1 MLALIA
7 IEGERSGYDL
17 LKQVKRAIGY
27 VWAPARSQLYVLLPR
42 LVKDGLAVS
51 RAVAQSDRPDKTLY
65 RISADGRRALD
76 AWLETDPD
84 DRDGFHLRLF
94 VGALTTD
101 EVLIRHA
108 EAFRDKLESKLEEL
122 RAIEPTNRRREAD
135 YLPLPPA
142 ALRHPAR
149 RARARVGGLGASI
162 AEAHSPVTRRG
173 ALVGPPAQ
181 RGSLSGRRRAAAR
194 RGARR

>member
-17 LKQVKRAIGY
+17 LKQVRRAIGY

-51 RAVAQSDRPDKTLY
+51 RAVPQSDRPDKTLY

-108 EAFRDKLESKLEEL
+108 EAFRDRLESELEEL

-135 YLPLPPA
+135 FYHYLL
-142 ALRHPAR
+142 LRYGIQH
-149 RARARVGGLGASI
+149 
-162 AEAHSPVTRRG
+162 AELELEWADWVLRSLKRTSPVTRRG